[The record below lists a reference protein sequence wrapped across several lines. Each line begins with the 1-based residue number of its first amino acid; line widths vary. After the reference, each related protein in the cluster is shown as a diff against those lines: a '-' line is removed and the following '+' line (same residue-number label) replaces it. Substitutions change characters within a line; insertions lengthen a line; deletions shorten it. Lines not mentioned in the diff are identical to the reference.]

1 MTYVQE
7 KDRLLNLS
15 EYTEKLADSQ
25 YSKKIA
31 DALKKAQK
39 HLHEKQFIIIV
50 CGKAKQGKSALSN
63 VILNE
68 TNTFFPVDMT
78 TNAVSSISYGEEEKI
93 TAICGEIGKRKAKQ
107 ISTAEIVNYVTE
119 QGNHQ
124 NFQNTHMVMI
134 KSPNPQLKGLTLID
148 TPGLSS
154 SSTEYTDTALTCN
167 FAKAGAVLFVSDAF
181 DSLSQKEL
189 DFISE
194 NIYPHCQNIIIVLT
208 KIDAV
213 DNHEKIIEINREK
226 LARRLNVP
234 NSEITIVP
242 VSSKKKL
249 DYLKSQN
256 KKDLQD
262 SNFELLES
270 EIGQLMTQEDGQ
282 FLMRVNVITY
292 HDDLSNV
299 LKYVKKEISNCEEQ
313 NNQLKP
319 RYQNIQQNKADW
331 KKQLEHGWVDILE
344 TQKNEVN
351 YAFVNLDAKREEY
364 LKDDRL
370 LDDPRIQIAIPLQN
384 DVDMLVD
391 NVVAKINRSA
401 AALRHKI
408 EEMAGVK
415 LNGSKVKPLYYK
427 NHIDSVPETVEVKKT
442 GASDKAFAAGRGTL
456 FGIAMGS
463 LIDQAI
469 EETIIA
475 AIFPPAGLAFAAIG
489 IVGTTIHNLSQLHEK
504 ERAALKAEVARITK
518 YFITKSHSSCK
529 EALDNYV
536 KQSKRSMTEE
546 LSKQLESE
554 EKKYREVLERSKE
567 LGTTLE
573 HIKQLQ
579 IQASNLAESIAQ
591 QS

>member
-63 VILNE
+63 VTLNG
-68 TNTFFPVDMT
+68 TNTFFPVDMG
-78 TNAVSSISYGEEEKI
+78 TNAVSVISYGEEEKI
-93 TAICGEIGKRKAKQ
+93 TAICGEIDKRKAKQ

-124 NFQNTHMVMI
+124 NFQNTQRVMI

-154 SSTEYTDTALTCN
+154 SSTEHSALTCN
-167 FAKAGAVLFVSDAF
+167 FTKAGAVLFVSDAS
-181 DSLSQKEL
+181 DSLSPQEL

-194 NIYPHCQNIIIVLT
+194 NIYPHCQNIIFVLT

-213 DNHEKIIEINREK
+213 DNHEKIVDINREK

-249 DYLKSQN
+249 HYLKSQDR
-256 KKDLQD
+256 KDLQD

-270 EIGQLMTQEDGQ
+270 EIRQLMTQEDGQ
-282 FLMRVNVITY
+282 LLMRDNLIAY
-292 HDDLSNV
+292 HDELSNV
-299 LKYVKKEISNCEEQ
+299 LKYVKEELSNCQKQ
-313 NNQLKP
+313 NNQLKS
-319 RYQNIQQNKADW
+319 RYQYIQQNKADW
-331 KKQLEHGWVDILE
+331 KKQLEYGWVDILE

-546 LSKQLESE
+546 LSKQLEQE
-554 EKKYREVLERSKE
+554 EKNYREGLERSNE
-567 LGTTLE
+567 LKTTLKE
-573 HIKQLQ
+573 IKELQ
-579 IQASNLAESIAQ
+579 IQARNLAESIAQ